1 MTSKATFLSNLFCV
15 AMGRLMGH
23 FRKTTFSRTGQKG
36 PELIKKNEEQE
47 KRNIKTCGLRAQARW
62 TWSVA
67 RPLDNLA
74 RSPCTYGTRQQF
86 SKGWDVPSR
95 ILEWYRIDSHQRQII
110 ESHTD
115 LYLRHPLAS
124 VIAEGVCCDYDYATM
139 QMCWVTLLGI
149 SFVDFYKCNFIRL
162 WYETVWVVPLPDNG
176 GKSSFIRERPSKNDF
191 FGGQL

>member
-95 ILEWYRIDSHQRQII
+95 ILEWYRIDSHKKTNYWI
-110 ESHTD
+110 SHG
-115 LYLRHPLAS
+115 PLPPTSSSICHSWGS
-124 VIAEGVCCDYDYATM
+124 VLWLWLCDYADVLGDIAWNQLCRLLQM
-139 QMCWVTLLGI
+139 QFHSPLIWNSLG
-149 SFVDFYKCNFIRL
+149 C
-162 WYETVWVVPLPDNG
+162 P
-176 GKSSFIRERPSKNDF
+176 PSR
-191 FGGQL
+191 